1 MAAGRPLAGR
11 PVTIGAPG
19 AAGTVIT
26 DAGGSYRLSGKV
38 TESPGIYSLT
48 ADLPGDG
55 LLSRME
61 YRAGTVLVM
70 PFDKTGTALALL
82 ALMLAAGLVVVKA
95 TGRKEGHRRKQP
107 LRPVTSPV
115 RPEPGIISSAH
126 SFAEDLKTIDQAIS
140 GGSDRREAVRA
151 IYLAAKRMLRDRD
164 PDLSES
170 VTHRELCRLLSGR
183 QPSLSGPLE
192 IITASYE
199 GAVFGHY
206 PPTDEDVYGS
216 LYSLGEI
223 RKMLY
228 GKGGSSS

>member
-1 MAAGRPLAGR
+1 M
-11 PVTIGAPG
+11 
-19 AAGTVIT
+19 T
-26 DAGGSYRLSGKV
+26 DAGGSFRLSGKV
-38 TESPGIYSLT
+38 TVSPGIYSLT
-48 ADLPGDG
+48 VGTPADG
-55 LLSRME
+55 LLSPVDD
-61 YRAGTVLVM
+61 RAGIVLVM
-70 PFDKTGTALALL
+70 PFDKTGTALAVVALLL
-82 ALMLAAGLVVVKA
+82 ATGLVVAKV
-95 TGRKEGHRRKQP
+95 TGRKTGHRRKQP
-107 LRPVTSPV
+107 LRPGTAPV
-115 RPEPGIISSAH
+115 RPGPGIISSAH

-170 VTHRELCRLLSGR
+170 VTHRELCRLSSGR